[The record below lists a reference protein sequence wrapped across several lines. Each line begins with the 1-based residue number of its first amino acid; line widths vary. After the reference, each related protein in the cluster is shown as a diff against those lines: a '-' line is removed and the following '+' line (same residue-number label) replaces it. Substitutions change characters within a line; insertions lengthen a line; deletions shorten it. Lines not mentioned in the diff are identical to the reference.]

1 MQLPYDWQ
9 RLREN
14 KAMHPNHHR
23 AGRRLAFMSA
33 VALAALTSTVWA
45 ASPAKPA
52 PPGAAPNTTA
62 PTSSAAPA
70 TSPASRVEVLSHGY
84 FNQAQIYRPSGDPRG
99 VALLVSGTD
108 GWTTQDGELA
118 DSLRRQGVLTAG
130 LDLKQM
136 IVALRKDGANCLGP
150 RGDFDNFSR
159 VLQARYQLN
168 GYSQP
173 ILVGNGPVAAGLAY
187 ATLATASEDTFS
199 GAVSLGFVP
208 QTLSLPLPLCKEFT
222 GFATPIN
229 NAATEAARIIAA
241 PPPET
246 KSAGKGAKGASAPA
260 PAMPRGPYVY
270 RLEPNAKFAD
280 PWLVFPTPADGPEV
294 TDFVRRVP
302 NGALLATAITPTN
315 VDAQLAEAV
324 TRLKPH
330 QQASAAPPTAVS
342 DLPLV
347 EVPTKEPIKDH
358 DLLAIML
365 SGDGGWAGIDKDLAA
380 AMNRDGIP
388 VIGFD
393 SLRYFW
399 KARTPE
405 STARDVERVIR
416 YYQAQ
421 PAWKRS
427 RVLLIGYSQGADVMP
442 FVINRLPADVRA
454 QLASVILIG
463 MGEKAS
469 FEFHV
474 TNWIKSND
482 KGAPTLPEAEKMP
495 RGLALCAYGVDDKD
509 AVCPRLNKPGSPVRL
524 LALKGGHHFDG
535 NYDNLATALLQ
546 ATAKPPMLPQGEA
559 APAASSTAP

>member
-1 MQLPYDWQ
+1 
-9 RLREN
+9 
-14 KAMHPNHHR
+14 MHPHHLR
-23 AGRRLAFMSA
+23 AGRRLAFLSA
-33 VALAALTSTVWA
+33 AAAAAFALTSTAWA

-52 PPGAAPNTTA
+52 PA
-62 PTSSAAPA
+62 SAAPA
-70 TSPASRVEVLSHGY
+70 AATPAAPAAGRVEILSHGY
-84 FNQAQIYRPSGDPRG
+84 FNQAQIYRPSGEPRG

-108 GWTTQDGELA
+108 GWTAQDGELA

-173 ILVGNGPVAAGLAY
+173 ILVGNGPVAAGMAY
-187 ATLATASEDTFS
+187 GTQATASEDTFS
-199 GAVSLGFVP
+199 GAISLGFVP
-208 QTLSLPLPLCKEFT
+208 QTLALPLPLCKEFT
-222 GFATPIN
+222 GLVTPIN
-229 NAATEAARIIAA
+229 SAATEAARIIAA

-246 KSAGKGAKGASAPA
+246 KSAGKGAKGTGAPA

-270 RLEPNAKFAD
+270 RFEPTAKFAD

-294 TDFVRRVP
+294 ADFVRRVP
-302 NGALLATAITPTN
+302 NGALMATAITPAN
-315 VDAQLAEAV
+315 VDAQLAEAI

-330 QQASAAPPTAVS
+330 QQETAAPPTAVS

-358 DLLAIML
+358 DLLAVMI
-365 SGDGGWAGIDKDLAA
+365 SGDGGWAGIDKDLAS

-388 VIGFD
+388 VVGFD

-421 PAWKRS
+421 PAWKRV

-442 FVINRLPADVRA
+442 FVINRLPADLRA

-474 TNWIKSND
+474 TNWIKTND

-559 APAASSTAP
+559 PAAATTTTTP